1 VEVAVVAEKPQGAAG
16 SLGLDIGGTRV
27 KAARVASDGTTSEV
41 VTRPIGARSGPALID
56 LLADVVGGLLA
67 IRPEAA
73 AVGLALPGVVDR
85 AFGSR
90 SLPGKLDYLDGFPLV
105 ETMTARFGLPTVC
118 ENDAVSATL
127 GEWVFGAGRGLT
139 DLTMLTLGTGIGCG
153 VVTDGAMHRLL
164 NRGIGLPHAPS
175 VGPGAECG
183 VCGNTGC
190 PETRLS
196 GPAVSRRARELV
208 ASSPGGL
215 LRHLPLDDEHGFAS
229 VCLAARRDD
238 PLALGIVSD
247 FADDLSSLAVAAA
260 HVYGTSTVVLSGGLM
275 LGSDLFLG
283 EVRQRARAR
292 AWHAAHEPPLTVLIA
307 AEPQMCGVQGIGYLA
322 SQLTE
327 VSGSRNE
334 RSPIE
339 RLPGERLP
347 AERGP
352 LP

>member
-1 VEVAVVAEKPQGAAG
+1 VEVAVMAEKQQGAAG

-27 KAARVASDGTTSEV
+27 KAAHVAPDGTISEA
-41 VTRPIGARSGPALID
+41 VTRPIGARSGPALIG
-56 LLADVVGGLLA
+56 LLADVVSGLLA
-67 IRPEAA
+67 ARPEAA

-85 AFGSR
+85 SFGSR

-105 ETMTARFGLPTVC
+105 ETMTDRCGLPAVC

-127 GEWVFGAGRGLT
+127 GEWVFGAGSGLT

-175 VGPGAECG
+175 VGPGAVCG

-196 GPAVSRRARELV
+196 GPAVSRRARELA

-215 LRHLPLDDEHGFAS
+215 LRHMPLDDEHGFAS

-247 FADDLSSLAVAAA
+247 FADDLSSLVIAAT
-260 HVYGTSTVVLSGGLM
+260 HVYGTSTVLLSGGLM
-275 LGSDLFLG
+275 LSSDLFLG
-283 EVRQRARAR
+283 EVQQRASAGVWRAV
-292 AWHAAHEPPLTVLIA
+292 HEPPLKVLIA
-307 AEPQMCGVQGIGYLA
+307 AEPEMCGVQGIAYLA
-322 SQLTE
+322 AQLTG
-327 VSGSRNE
+327 VPGSRRE
-334 RSPIE
+334 RPRTE
-339 RLPGERLP
+339 P
-347 AERGP
+347 GP